1 MKHDL
6 TSEAS
11 VILTWKNGSGPNYV
25 QRALNDF
32 NNTLNFTTEDLALL
46 IRASQ
51 HNHSGLYILEVTDDT
66 GKVKHHHFQVSVF
79 DHVGTLEVAE
89 EKKVLDGGKCQ
100 VSLSCSVSRGGNVSY
115 VWYRGN
121 ELIQTPNN
129 LGKLE
134 QEIEVGNLS
143 IVTCNVS
150 NPASWVNHTFTHSCQ
165 SIDKCKWHTW
175 D

>member
-1 MKHDL
+1 M
-6 TSEAS
+6 
-11 VILTWKNGSGPNYV
+11 
-25 QRALNDF
+25 
-32 NNTLNFTTEDLALL
+32 
-46 IRASQ
+46 
-51 HNHSGLYILEVTDDT
+51 
-66 GKVKHHHFQVSVF
+66 
-79 DHVGTLEVAE
+79 
-89 EKKVLDGGKCQ
+89 
-100 VSLSCSVSRGGNVSY
+100 SLSCSVSRGGNVSY

-165 SIDKCKWHTW
+165 SIGKCKWHTW